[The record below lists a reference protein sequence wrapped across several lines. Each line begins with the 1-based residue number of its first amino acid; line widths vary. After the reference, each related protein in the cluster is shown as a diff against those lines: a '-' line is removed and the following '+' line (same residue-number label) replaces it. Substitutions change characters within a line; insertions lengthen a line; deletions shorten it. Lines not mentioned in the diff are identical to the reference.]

1 MEDSMTVS
9 ENGYS
14 LQVYRDEF
22 AENPREWD
30 NLGTMVCWH
39 KRYNLGDQHEYDS
52 PQDFY
57 ESEGY
62 KNALVI
68 LPVYLYD
75 HSGIAISNTDFG
87 DRWDSGQIGYIFVTK
102 EEVQREYGSEV
113 TEAMK
118 ELIRERL
125 IDETELYNKYL
136 QGECYGFRIT
146 DEKGEQVDGCG
157 GFFGDNLNS
166 VLQEMRNNVNAEYEG
181 VFKKMERH
189 LSAYSAMM

>member
-30 NLGTMVCWH
+30 NLGTIVCWH
-39 KRYNLGDQHEYDS
+39 RRYNLGDQHEYDS

-57 ESEGY
+57 ESEEY
-62 KNALVI
+62 KNAFAI

-75 HSGIAISNTDFG
+75 HSGITISNTDFG

-102 EEVQREYGSEV
+102 EKVQQEYGSEI

-125 IDETELYNKYL
+125 IAETELYDKYL

-146 DEKGEQVDGCG
+146 DENGEHTLIGPGDVTFTDDGQSHG
-157 GFFGDNLNS
+157 ILALGPEPLEVITL
-166 VLQEMRNNVNAEYEG
+166 VLY
-181 VFKKMERH
+181 KKI
-189 LSAYSAMM
+189 